1 MQVDFPLDIDIFD
14 DTDALAKGFAQRMR
28 GFSNAYMVVTGKS
41 RSAEYAERLLTNLL
55 FAAPVYQVTLSDN
68 SVSNIYATERDLR
81 REIVPRLIVAIGG
94 GKVADFS
101 KRLAYIANIPLL
113 LIPTIIANDG
123 LISPIAVLHDED
135 ATVSLPGRM
144 PDTVLIDMQIIGSA
158 PLRYL
163 RSAACDLITNLSAT
177 NDWERSTDG
186 ETGRMHHLAL
196 QLSRMAAHKVLDCRE
211 WRSDSPTFLRSIVY
225 GQMLSGIAMALAGSS
240 RPCSGSEHLISH
252 ALDAL
257 SLGTE
262 ILHGEKV
269 GITSR
274 FCLQLQQQEDP
285 LLENFFSEFGVAR
298 SFPGCKDFTEKQMVE
313 IFTKARG
320 MRPGR
325 STILDAFTD
334 EELARRYAIYIA
346 RGEDRKI

>member
-14 DTDALAKGFAQRMR
+14 DTDSLAKGFEQRMY
-28 GFSNAYMVVTGKS
+28 GLGNAYMVVTGETK
-41 RSAEYAERLLTNLL
+41 SAEYAERLLTSLL
-55 FAAPVYQVTLSDN
+55 PTTPAYQIALSDN
-68 SVSNIYATERDLR
+68 SVSKVYATERDLR
-81 REIVPRLIVAIGG
+81 REVVPRLIVAIGG

-123 LISPIAVLHDED
+123 LISPIAVLHDEGVS
-135 ATVSLPGRM
+135 VSLPGRM

-177 NDWERSTDG
+177 NDWERSADG

-211 WRSDSPTFLRSIVY
+211 WRNDSPTFLRAIVY

-257 SLGTE
+257 SLGAD

-274 FCLQLQQQEDP
+274 FCLHLQQSEDP
-285 LLENFFSEFGVAR
+285 LLETFFKEFGVAR
-298 SFPGCKDFTEKQMVE
+298 SFPGCENFTEMQMVG
-313 IFTKARG
+313 IFAKARE

-325 STILDAFTD
+325 STILDTFTD
-334 EELARRYAIYIA
+334 EELARRYVTHIVQSK
-346 RGEDRKI
+346 DQKI